1 MDQNINQAPA
11 EHNEKRNTEE
21 KVENIKRPS
30 INDLAKNIK
39 NNNSNKDNISKGVKD
54 KNSKNNIG
62 EIRKNNLRKTD
73 KKEIP
78 INKDISLNRKI
89 ETVEPKEINS
99 DSINRGKNNI
109 IETSV
114 KDNSRNNDVE
124 IIKDVPIRKNNE
136 ELIIESRNEDVEAD
150 ESNTII
156 LNKSTNR
163 NEKISK
169 DINIKKERKSTE
181 EKIRKVEN
189 NERKI
194 IKNQEKAKINISNID
209 RAKMFRK
216 NINNKK

>member
-1 MDQNINQAPA
+1 M
-11 EHNEKRNTEE
+11 
-21 KVENIKRPS
+21 
-30 INDLAKNIK
+30 
-39 NNNSNKDNISKGVKD
+39 
-54 KNSKNNIG
+54 
-62 EIRKNNLRKTD
+62 
-73 KKEIP
+73 
-78 INKDISLNRKI
+78 
-89 ETVEPKEINS
+89 
-99 DSINRGKNNI
+99 
-109 IETSV
+109 
-114 KDNSRNNDVE
+114 
-124 IIKDVPIRKNNE
+124 
-136 ELIIESRNEDVEAD
+136 IIESRNEDVEAD

-194 IKNQEKAKINISNID
+194 IKNQEKVKINISNID

>member
-11 EHNEKRNTEE
+11 EHNEKRKTEE

-39 NNNSNKDNISKGVKD
+39 NNNSNKNNISKGVED

-194 IKNQEKAKINISNID
+194 IKNQEKVKINISNID